1 MWTIF
6 KKELNSFFGSLVGYL
21 VISIFLVGVW
31 LFVWLF
37 PDTSILS
44 YGYASMDGFF
54 NTVPFV
60 FLFLVPAICMRAF
73 AEEKRN
79 GTLEWLLTKPLSD
92 LQIILAKYLA
102 AWTLTGIA
110 LLPTLV
116 YYYSVYELGSPKG
129 NIDTAAVIGSYL
141 GLFLLGGVFA
151 AIGVFASSLTDSQIV
166 AFILAVFFCF
176 FAYFGLGAVASLDLW
191 SDSAVILA
199 QLGLDYHYSALGRG
213 LIDSRNVL
221 YLLSAA
227 LVFNYLTWL
236 VLRSRK
242 W

>member
-21 VISIFLVGVW
+21 VISIFLIATW

-37 PDTSILS
+37 PGTSALD
-44 YGYASMDGFF
+44 YGYAGMDSFF
-54 NTVPFV
+54 SIVPFM
-60 FLFLVPAICMRAF
+60 FLFLAPAVCMRAF

-92 LQIILAKYLA
+92 LEIVLAKFLA
-102 AWTLTGIA
+102 SWALIGIA
-110 LLPTLV
+110 LMPTIV
-116 YYYSVYELGSPKG
+116 YYYSVYQLGSPKG
-129 NIDTAAVIGSYL
+129 NIDTAAVIGSYV
-141 GLFLLGGVFA
+141 GLLLLGGVFA
-151 AIGVFASSLTDSQIV
+151 SIGVFASALTDSQIA
-166 AFILAVFFCF
+166 AFLLAVFFCF
-176 FAYFGLGAVASLDLW
+176 VVYFGIGAIASLDVW
-191 SDSAVILA
+191 SESAFILA

-221 YLLSAA
+221 YLLSVAF
-227 LVFNYLTWL
+227 LFNYLTWL